1 MLSQFLGSF
10 LAAENKLNRFQFST
24 STKSRERFQ
33 KTILDLS
40 LMDA

>member
-10 LAAENKLNRFQFST
+10 LAAENKLNKFQFST
-24 STKSRERFQ
+24 STKSRENFQ
-33 KTILDLS
+33 KLDLS